1 MSLPDT
7 RTSKRRAAAQ
17 EQPASGRTVRSE
29 KPNAIVI
36 HSHAFIDPE
45 RRHRWTAEAAYFYAQ
60 QRGFEPGYELDDWL
74 AAEAQIEAALALG
87 TLPLSQ

>member
-1 MSLPDT
+1 MRLPET
-7 RTSKRRAAAQ
+7 RTAKRRAGAHQ
-17 EQPASGRTVRSE
+17 PPASPRTVRSE

-36 HSHAFIDPE
+36 HSHAFIDPD

-60 QRGFEPGYELDDWL
+60 QRGFEPGSELDDWL
-74 AAEAQIEAALALG
+74 AAEAQVEAALALG